1 MLVPSKASFVW
12 RSSTTQALR
21 GLQRYDTEVEAKLL
35 YPSDNKPSFLHIS
48 RLRAPMHYW
57 AHMSQEPGAYGS
69 PQPHLACDVWFTIH
83 LNWFPCCVISASH
96 VFSILYGIFCYLD
109 LRWSHCSKATAP
121 SLQCTT
127 HEGSSTSCVS
137 VTSVSNAHTDT
148 FVCVRATLER
158 KTGKVFKGI
167 LKNGSAQVKMN
178 WKMKEAREGQPGGEF
193 ETFLYVLCTCLYSKL
208 PRAAT

>member
-69 PQPHLACDVWFTIH
+69 PQPHLACDVWFTVH
-83 LNWFPCCVISASH
+83 LNWFPCCAISASH

-109 LRWSHCSKATAP
+109 LQWSHCSKATAP